1 LVEFDLL
8 FGLLWVPSL
17 PYLNFHETNSFSC
30 TIMGFQVEEW
40 QFCFLLICG
49 LFLGAGGNLIT
60 LILYVWGK
68 LALPDNIIYDI
79 LAIYTEEVASILH
92 TFHKKH
98 FMELVGL

>member
-1 LVEFDLL
+1 MAVLFSVDLWIVFRRRRKSDHFDT
-8 FGLLWVPSL
+8 
-17 PYLNFHETNSFSC
+17 H
-30 TIMGFQVEEW
+30 
-40 QFCFLLICG
+40 
-49 LFLGAGGNLIT
+49 
-60 LILYVWGK
+60 VWGK